1 MPPSETPKLPEA
13 NEFSPGQINL
23 HKVLSLV
30 NSHAGDR
37 ESIIEAIRVEYFLHS
52 AAKRATPEE
61 RQQQQR
67 TRAYNVIVGMKA
79 YGLFDNATN
88 ELSDRGKTLL
98 ACPTDA
104 EKYNLFAKHILNN
117 CFGLETLEAVRDL
130 ISRNVAVSK
139 DSLATEL
146 KARGFKLPNATT
158 HHTKLLQWLREA
170 NVINKKYEIDEGK
183 LKELSGL
190 DFTAIDAL
198 AELTRH
204 QLAFLRT
211 LRKLAEAHGT
221 NSLPAKAVVEQS
233 IIENGS
239 IFRSDQL
246 RAQVFTPLENK
257 GLIKT
262 SGSGPGRG
270 GKSGTVAATDEL
282 LEIELTH
289 LLSEPLG
296 DIPPELRAKL
306 RTPLGEIYTNLNS
319 SNTYEKGIAL
329 ELLALRIIFDLGLI
343 PLRFRERSAE
353 TGGAEVDLIAEG
365 EHLHFSRWLF
375 QCKNTAIVT
384 LSSLAKEVGMAV
396 LLKAHV
402 IVIATTGRFAS
413 TVEKYANELAQTTPF
428 QTVLL
433 DGSILSQ
440 YKDKGISV
448 LQEFFRAKAK
458 QTMQLKRNQVTS
470 A

>member
-1 MPPSETPKLPEA
+1 
-13 NEFSPGQINL
+13 
-23 HKVLSLV
+23 
-30 NSHAGDR
+30 
-37 ESIIEAIRVEYFLHS
+37 
-52 AAKRATPEE
+52 
-61 RQQQQR
+61 
-67 TRAYNVIVGMKA
+67 MKA

-88 ELSDRGKTLL
+88 ELSDLGKALL

-104 EKYNLFAKHILNN
+104 ARSVLFAKHILNN
-117 CFGLETLEAVRDL
+117 CFGLEILEAVRDL
-130 ISRNVAVSK
+130 KSRSIDVNK
-139 DSLATEL
+139 NSLATEL
-146 KARGFKLPNATT
+146 LSRGFKLPNATT

-170 NVINKKYEIDEGK
+170 SVINKKYEIDENK
-183 LKELSGL
+183 LR
-190 DFTAIDAL
+190 
-198 AELTRH
+198 ELTGLSFTTIDELAGLTRP

-211 LRKLAEAHGT
+211 LRKLSEAHGT

-233 IIENGS
+233 IIESGS

-246 RAQVFTPLENK
+246 RAQIFTPLENK

-270 GKSGTVAATDEL
+270 GKSGTVAATEEL
-282 LEIELTH
+282 LKIELTH

-306 RTPLGEIYTNLNS
+306 RTPLSEIYTNLIS

-375 QCKNTAIVT
+375 QCKNTATVT

-428 QTVLL
+428 QVVLL
-433 DGSILSQ
+433 DGGILSH
-440 YKDKGISV
+440 YRDRELSA
-448 LQEFFRAKAK
+448 LQDFFRAKAK
-458 QTMQLKRNQVTS
+458 QTMRLKRDQITS
-470 A
+470 V